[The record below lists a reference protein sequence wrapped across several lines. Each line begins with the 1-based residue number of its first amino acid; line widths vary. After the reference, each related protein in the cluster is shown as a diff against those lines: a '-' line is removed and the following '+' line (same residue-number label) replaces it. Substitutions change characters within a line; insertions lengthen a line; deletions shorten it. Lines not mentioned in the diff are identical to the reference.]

1 MADTNYLLQKK
12 PWKVWMSSAPDPT
25 AVLVSAS
32 DLINGT
38 SLGHNIL
45 IYNGS
50 LHSSAQF
57 ISTNIDDFYRYEID
71 ISPAIFD
78 KRAKPNTI
86 KLQVTNKP
94 NFFKLT
100 QSKADHDYI
109 NFYCY
114 DKEAALYPED
124 LKSFFGVSKTWKT
137 FFRPNSTLENYT
149 VPTGFNTKDCLTIS
163 EFSSNVLPD
172 EEFEKRTSG
181 IIVYGKDTVFSSTM
195 VFEDGKNAYT
205 KMRINERNEAICK
218 LLIGAFLLNSDT
230 AIPIKDTN
238 SDNYFG
244 ISSNEF
250 LTVYKELKELFL
262 SSPTILD
269 HIYFWVKGPFCADYV
284 DPADFNQNLNQDADV
299 VHRNLLVANSYDKVA
314 NNFNRYEESYNYVA
328 ASPRIQEFIEK
339 MSRPYIP
346 TNSPLKDFISDG
358 LALSIQIDNLSQVEQ
373 SAETLIKNSYED
385 TDKRIIGSVLSVPGD
400 FVGDPKEFKR
410 FTPFN
415 FYDPESREEVEYYK
429 SLNRIPTLIG
439 RDGNITTDGRIM
451 SPSIDELWYI
461 IKKLISGQLDKGVSR
476 EDIPL
481 ATPYN
486 EIAIETTLT
495 EAVKSQYQQTF
506 ENDAKHQLDPIDFSY
521 TFKDGDITGINLKEY
536 VVQPETIK
544 HKVYNLLQVVSARIN
559 AFYEQ
564 QNNLTEDDHKLL
576 QDKDETWHYT
586 GESRRITRTG
596 ENIIIGTK
604 EMNKKSVPDAEYGPR
619 AKAPLSLRELEAAVL
634 GNKYNIENDFMF
646 ISKTYAVTGK
656 FGKVEKDSDG
666 NIISGGSLY
675 QMHRDY
681 NANVENPNT
690 FFRLGGDGF
699 SGQDATFGDLGGV
712 QEMNGTIPVFLL
724 DKNNKR
730 TDKKHLLKMPRLVE
744 NYGKS
749 PLLYPEYGK
758 YSGADIFMAADGT
771 WRYKMEH
778 MRLPV
783 LRSRY

>member
-1 MADTNYLLQKK
+1 MADKQYLLQKK
-12 PWKVWMSSAPDPT
+12 PWKIWMSSAPDPT
-25 AVLVSAS
+25 AVLVSAN
-32 DLINGT
+32 DLIKGT

-45 IYNGS
+45 IYNGN
-50 LHSSAQF
+50 LYSAGKF
-57 ISTNIDDFYRYEID
+57 FSANFGDFYRYEID

-78 KRAKPNTI
+78 KRAKPKVIQLSVENS
-86 KLQVTNKP
+86 P
-94 NFFKLT
+94 NFSKL
-100 QSKADHDYI
+100 SKTDPKQI

-114 DKEAALYPED
+114 DKDAALYPED
-124 LKSFFGVSKTWKT
+124 LKSFFGVNQAWRL
-137 FFRPNSTLENYT
+137 FFRPASQMNDYT
-149 VPTGFNTKDCLTIS
+149 VDSGSYQTTDCLTTTES
-163 EFSSNVLPD
+163 TGVLTD
-172 EEFEKRTSG
+172 SEFEKMTSG
-181 IIVYGKDTVFSSTM
+181 IVVYGKDTVFSSTM

-205 KMRINERNEAICK
+205 KMRINERNESICK
-218 LLIGAFLLNSDT
+218 LLVGAFLLNSDT
-230 AIPIKDTN
+230 AIPTKGNN

-244 ISSNEF
+244 ITTNEF
-250 LTVYKELKELFL
+250 LTVYNELKEILPNG
-262 SSPTILD
+262 STIFD
-269 HIYFWVKGPFCADYV
+269 HIYFWVKAPFCADYV

-314 NNFNRYEESYNYVA
+314 NNFNRYEESYDFVESN
-328 ASPRIQEFIEK
+328 PRIQEFIEK

-358 LALSIQIDNLSQVEQ
+358 LALNIQINNLSKVKE

-385 TDKRIIGSVLSVPGD
+385 TDKRIIGSVLSLPGD
-400 FVGDPKEFKR
+400 FVGTPKEFKR

-415 FYDPESREEVEYYK
+415 FYDPESREEAAYYE
-429 SLNRIPTLIG
+429 SLGRIPTLIG
-439 RDGNITTDGRIM
+439 RDGNIVTDGRIM

-461 IKKLISGQLDKGVSR
+461 IKKLISGQLEKDVSR

-481 ATPYN
+481 ATPHN
-486 EIAIETTLT
+486 KIAMETTLT
-495 EAVKSQYQQTF
+495 EVVKSQYQQTF
-506 ENDAKHQLDPIDFSY
+506 ENESCKLDPIDFSY
-521 TFKDGDITGINLKEY
+521 TFDKGDITGIDLKEY

-544 HKVYNLLQVVSARIN
+544 HKVYNLLQVVSTRIN

-576 QDKDETWHYT
+576 QDKDETWYYT
-586 GESRRITRTG
+586 GKSRRITRTG
-596 ENIIIGTK
+596 ENIIIGTTV
-604 EMNKKSVPDAEYGPR
+604 MDKKSIPDTEYGPR
-619 AKAPLSLRELEAAVL
+619 AKAPLSLRELEAAIL

-656 FGKVEKDSDG
+656 FGKVEKDSDD
-666 NIISGGSLY
+666 NIVSGGSLY

-690 FFRLGGDGF
+690 YFKLGGDGVN
-699 SGQDATFGDLGGV
+699 GQDATFGDLGGL
-712 QEMNGTIPVFLL
+712 QEMNGTIPVYLL

-730 TDKKHLLKMPRLVE
+730 TDKKHELKMPHLVE

-749 PLLYPEYGK
+749 PLLYAEYGR

>member
-1 MADTNYLLQKK
+1 MADTQYLLQKK
-12 PWKVWMSSAPDPT
+12 PWKIWMSSAPDPT
-25 AVLVSAS
+25 AVLVSAN
-32 DLINGT
+32 DLIKGT

-45 IYNGS
+45 IYNGN
-50 LHSSAQF
+50 LYSAGKF
-57 ISTNIDDFYRYEID
+57 FSENFGDFYRYEID

-78 KRAKPNTI
+78 KRAKPKVI
-86 KLQVTNKP
+86 QLSVTNNNP
-94 NFFKLT
+94 NFSKLI
-100 QSKADHDYI
+100 QSKTDHEHI

-114 DKEAALYPED
+114 DKDAALYPED
-124 LKSFFGVSKTWKT
+124 LKSFFGVNQVWKT
-137 FFRPNSTLENYT
+137 FFRPSSTMEDYIVDKGYYT
-149 VPTGFNTKDCLTIS
+149 TDCLTTTES
-163 EFSSNVLPD
+163 TGVLTD
-172 EEFEKRTSG
+172 SEFEKMTSG
-181 IIVYGKDTVFSSTM
+181 IVVYGKDTVFSSTM

-218 LLIGAFLLNSDT
+218 LLVGAFLLNSDT
-230 AIPIKDTN
+230 AIPTKN
-238 SDNYFG
+238 GFGNYFG
-244 ISSNEF
+244 IATNEF
-250 LTVYKELKELFL
+250 LTVYNELKEILL
-262 SSPTILD
+262 RNTTIFD
-269 HIYFWVKGPFCADYV
+269 HIYFWVKAPFCADYV

-314 NNFNRYEESYNYVA
+314 NNFNRYEESYDFTESNQ
-328 ASPRIQEFIEK
+328 RIQEFIEK

-358 LALSIQIDNLSQVEQ
+358 LALNIGINDLNNVENA
-373 SAETLIKNSYED
+373 AEKLIENSYQD
-385 TDKRIIGSVLSVPGD
+385 TDERVIGSVLSLPGD
-400 FVGDPKEFKR
+400 FGEKQEFKR

-415 FYDPESREEVEYYK
+415 FYDPESRENKKYY
-429 SLNRIPTLIG
+429 SNLNKIPTLIG

-461 IKKLISGQLDKGVSR
+461 IKKLISGQLEQSVSR
-476 EDIPL
+476 DNLPL
-481 ATPYN
+481 ATPHN
-486 EIAIETTLT
+486 KIAMETTLT
-495 EAVKSQYQQTF
+495 EVVKSQYKPAD
-506 ENDAKHQLDPIDFSY
+506 NLLDPIDFSY
-521 TFKDGDITGINLKEY
+521 IFNKGDITGIDLKEY

-544 HKVYNLLQVVSARIN
+544 HKVYSLLQVVSTRIN
-559 AFYEQ
+559 TFYEQ
-564 QNNLTEDDHKLL
+564 QNNLTEDDHKLTL
-576 QDKDETWHYT
+576 DKDDTIFYT
-586 GESRRITRTG
+586 GRSRRLTRTG
-596 ENIIIGTK
+596 ENIIIGTTV
-604 EMNKKSVPDAEYGPR
+604 MDKKSIPDTEYGPR

-656 FGKVEKDSDG
+656 FGKIEKDLDD

-690 FFRLGGDGF
+690 YFKLGGDGVD
-699 SGQDATFGDLGGV
+699 GQDATFGDLGGI
-712 QEMNGTIPVFLL
+712 QEMNGSIPVFLL

-730 TDKKHLLKMPRLVE
+730 TNKEHRLKMPRLVE

-749 PLLYPEYGK
+749 PLLYAEYGR

>member
-1 MADTNYLLQKK
+1 MADIQYLLQKK
-12 PWKVWMSSAPDPT
+12 PWKIWMSSAPDPT
-25 AVLVSAS
+25 AVLVSAN
-32 DLINGT
+32 DLIKGT

-45 IYNGS
+45 IYNGN
-50 LHSSAQF
+50 LYSAGKF
-57 ISTNIDDFYRYEID
+57 FSANFGDFYRYEID

-78 KRAKPNTI
+78 KRAKPKVI
-86 KLQVTNKP
+86 QLSVTNNNP
-94 NFFKLT
+94 NFSKLI
-100 QSKADHDYI
+100 QSKTDREHI

-114 DKEAALYPED
+114 DKDAALYPED
-124 LKSFFGVSKTWKT
+124 LKSFFGVSQVWKT
-137 FFRPNSTLENYT
+137 FFRPSSTMEDYIVDKSYYT
-149 VPTGFNTKDCLTIS
+149 TDCLTTTES
-163 EFSSNVLPD
+163 TGVLTD
-172 EEFEKRTSG
+172 SEFEKMTSG
-181 IIVYGKDTVFSSTM
+181 IVVYGKDTVFSSTM

-218 LLIGAFLLNSDT
+218 LLVGAFLLNSDT
-230 AIPIKDTN
+230 AIPTKNDFG
-238 SDNYFG
+238 NYFG
-244 ISSNEF
+244 IVTNEF
-250 LTVYKELKELFL
+250 LTVYNELKEILL
-262 SSPTILD
+262 RNTTIFD
-269 HIYFWVKGPFCADYV
+269 HIYFWVKAPFCADYV

-314 NNFNRYEESYNYVA
+314 NNFNRYEESYDFTESNQ
-328 ASPRIQEFIEK
+328 RIQEFIEK

-358 LALSIQIDNLSQVEQ
+358 LALNIGINDLNSVENA
-373 SAETLIKNSYED
+373 AEKLIENSYQD
-385 TDKRIIGSVLSVPGD
+385 TDERVIGSVLSLPGD
-400 FVGDPKEFKR
+400 FGEKQEFKR

-415 FYDPESREEVEYYK
+415 FYDPESRENKEYY
-429 SLNRIPTLIG
+429 SNLNKIPTLIG

-461 IKKLISGQLDKGVSR
+461 IKKLISGQLEKGASR
-476 EDIPL
+476 DNLPL

-486 EIAIETTLT
+486 EIAMETTLT
-495 EAVKSQYQQTF
+495 EVVKSQYKPS
-506 ENDAKHQLDPIDFSY
+506 EKLLDPIDFSY
-521 TFKDGDITGINLKEY
+521 TFDKGDITGINLKEY
-536 VVQPETIK
+536 VVQPETIT
-544 HKVYNLLQVVSARIN
+544 HKVYNLLQVVSTRIN
-559 AFYEQ
+559 TFYEQ
-564 QNNLTEDDHKLL
+564 QNNLTEDDHKLTL
-576 QDKDETWHYT
+576 DKDDTIFYT
-586 GESRRITRTG
+586 GRSRRLTRTG
-596 ENIIIGTK
+596 ENIIIGTTV
-604 EMNKKSVPDAEYGPR
+604 MDKKSIPDTEYGPR

-656 FGKVEKDSDG
+656 FGKIEKDSDD

-690 FFRLGGDGF
+690 YFKLGGDGVD
-699 SGQDATFGDLGGV
+699 GQDATFSDLGGI
-712 QEMNGTIPVFLL
+712 QEMNGSIPVFLL

-730 TDKKHLLKMPRLVE
+730 TNKEHRLKMPRLVE

-749 PLLYPEYGK
+749 PLLYAEYGR

>member
-1 MADTNYLLQKK
+1 MADTQYLLQKK
-12 PWKVWMSSAPDPT
+12 PWKIWMSSAPDPT
-25 AVLVSAS
+25 AVLVSAN

-45 IYNGS
+45 IYNGN
-50 LHSSAQF
+50 LYSAGKF
-57 ISTNIDDFYRYEID
+57 FSTNFGDFYRYEID

-78 KRAKPNTI
+78 KRAKPKVIQLSVPNNSNFS
-86 KLQVTNKP
+86 KL
-94 NFFKLT
+94 
-100 QSKADHDYI
+100 SKTDPEHI

-114 DKEAALYPED
+114 DKDAALYPED
-124 LKSFFGVSKTWKT
+124 LKSFFGVNQVWRL
-137 FFRPNSTLENYT
+137 FFRPSSQMNDYNVDNGSYQT
-149 VPTGFNTKDCLTIS
+149 VDCLTTT
-163 EFSSNVLPD
+163 ELTGVLTD
-172 EEFEKRTSG
+172 SEFEKMTSG
-181 IIVYGKDTVFSSTM
+181 IVVYGKDTVFSSTM

-218 LLIGAFLLNSDT
+218 LLVGAFLLNSDT
-230 AIPIKDTN
+230 AIPTKGNN

-244 ISSNEF
+244 ISNNEF
-250 LTVYKELKELFL
+250 LTVYNELKEILL
-262 SSPTILD
+262 SNTAIFD
-269 HIYFWVKGPFCADYV
+269 HIYFWVKAPFCADYI

-314 NNFNRYEESYNYVA
+314 NNFNRYEESYNFTE
-328 ASPRIQEFIEK
+328 SNQRIQEFIEK

-358 LALSIQIDNLSQVEQ
+358 LALNIGINDLNNVEN
-373 SAETLIKNSYED
+373 SAEKLIENSYQD
-385 TDKRIIGSVLSVPGD
+385 TDERVIGSVLSLPGD
-400 FVGDPKEFKR
+400 FGEKQEFKR

-415 FYDPESREEVEYYK
+415 FYDPESRENKEYYNN
-429 SLNRIPTLIG
+429 LNKIPTLIG

-461 IKKLISGQLDKGVSR
+461 IKKLISGQLEQSVSR
-476 EDIPL
+476 DNLPL
-481 ATPYN
+481 ATPHN
-486 EIAIETTLT
+486 KIAMETTLT
-495 EAVKSQYQQTF
+495 EVVKSQYKPAD
-506 ENDAKHQLDPIDFSY
+506 NLLDPIDFSY
-521 TFKDGDITGINLKEY
+521 TFNKGDITGIDLKEY

-544 HKVYNLLQVVSARIN
+544 HKVYSLLQVVSTRIN
-559 AFYEQ
+559 TFYEQ
-564 QNNLTEDDHKLL
+564 QNNLTEDDHKLTL
-576 QDKDETWHYT
+576 DKDDTIFYT
-586 GESRRITRTG
+586 GRSRRLTRTG
-596 ENIIIGTK
+596 ENIIIGTTV
-604 EMNKKSVPDAEYGPR
+604 MDKKSIPDTEYGPR
-619 AKAPLSLRELEAAVL
+619 AKAPLSLRELEAAIL

-656 FGKVEKDSDG
+656 FGKIEKDSDD
-666 NIISGGSLY
+666 NIVSGGSLY

-690 FFRLGGDGF
+690 YFKLGGDGVN
-699 SGQDATFGDLGGV
+699 GQDATFGDLGGI
-712 QEMNGTIPVFLL
+712 QEMNGSIPVYLL

-730 TDKKHLLKMPRLVE
+730 TNIPHKLKMPRLVE

-749 PLLYPEYGK
+749 PLLYAEYGR

>member
-1 MADTNYLLQKK
+1 MADTQYLLQKK
-12 PWKVWMSSAPDPT
+12 PWKIWMSSAPDPT
-25 AVLVSAS
+25 AVLVSAN
-32 DLINGT
+32 DLIKGT

-45 IYNGS
+45 IYNGN
-50 LHSSAQF
+50 LYSAGKF
-57 ISTNIDDFYRYEID
+57 FSTNFGDFYRYEID

-78 KRAKPNTI
+78 KRAKPKVI
-86 KLQVTNKP
+86 QLSVTNNNP
-94 NFFKLT
+94 NFSKLIQPKT
-100 QSKADHDYI
+100 DHEHI

-114 DKEAALYPED
+114 DKDAALYPED
-124 LKSFFGVSKTWKT
+124 LKSFFGVSQVWKT
-137 FFRPNSTLENYT
+137 FFRPSSTMEDYIVDKGYYT
-149 VPTGFNTKDCLTIS
+149 TDCLTTT
-163 EFSSNVLPD
+163 ELTGVLTD
-172 EEFEKRTSG
+172 SEFEKMTSG
-181 IIVYGKDTVFSSTM
+181 IVVYGKDTVFSSTM

-218 LLIGAFLLNSDT
+218 LLVGAFLLNSDT
-230 AIPIKDTN
+230 AIPTKGNN

-244 ISSNEF
+244 ISNNEF
-250 LTVYKELKELFL
+250 LTVYNELKEILL
-262 SSPTILD
+262 GNTTIFD
-269 HIYFWVKGPFCADYV
+269 HIYFWVKAPFCADYV

-299 VHRNLLVANSYDKVA
+299 VHRNLLVANSYDKVS
-314 NNFNRYEESYNYVA
+314 NNFNRYEESYDFVESNQ
-328 ASPRIQEFIEK
+328 RIQEFIEK

-358 LALSIQIDNLSQVEQ
+358 LALNIGINDLNNVENA
-373 SAETLIKNSYED
+373 AEKLIENSYQD
-385 TDKRIIGSVLSVPGD
+385 TDERVIGSVLSLPGD
-400 FVGDPKEFKR
+400 FGEKQEFKR

-415 FYDPESREEVEYYK
+415 FYDPESRENKKYY
-429 SLNRIPTLIG
+429 SNLNKIPTLIG

-461 IKKLISGQLDKGVSR
+461 IKKLISGQLEQSVSR
-476 EDIPL
+476 DNLPL
-481 ATPYN
+481 ATPHN
-486 EIAIETTLT
+486 KIAMETTLT
-495 EAVKSQYQQTF
+495 EVVKSQYKPAD
-506 ENDAKHQLDPIDFSY
+506 NLLDPIDFSY
-521 TFKDGDITGINLKEY
+521 TFDKGDITGIDLKEY

-544 HKVYNLLQVVSARIN
+544 HKVYNLLQVVSTRIN
-559 AFYEQ
+559 TFYEQ
-564 QNNLTEDDHKLL
+564 QNNLTEDDHKLTL
-576 QDKDETWHYT
+576 DKDDTIFYT
-586 GESRRITRTG
+586 GRSRRLTRTG
-596 ENIIIGTK
+596 ENIIIGTTV
-604 EMNKKSVPDAEYGPR
+604 MDKKSVPDTEYGPR

-656 FGKVEKDSDG
+656 FGKIEKDSDD
-666 NIISGGSLY
+666 NIVSGGSLY

-690 FFRLGGDGF
+690 YFKLGGNGVD
-699 SGQDATFGDLGGV
+699 GQDATFGDLGGI
-712 QEMNGTIPVFLL
+712 QETNGSIPVYLL

-730 TDKKHLLKMPRLVE
+730 TNKEHRLKMPRLVE

-749 PLLYPEYGK
+749 PLLYAEYGR

>member
-1 MADTNYLLQKK
+1 MADTQYLLQKK

-25 AVLVSAS
+25 AVLVSAN

-45 IYNGS
+45 IYNGN
-50 LHSSAQF
+50 LYSSGKF
-57 ISTNIDDFYRYEID
+57 FSTNFGDFYRYEID

-78 KRAKPNTI
+78 KRAKPKVIQLSVPNNSNFS
-86 KLQVTNKP
+86 KL
-94 NFFKLT
+94 
-100 QSKADHDYI
+100 SKTDPEHI

-114 DKEAALYPED
+114 DKDAALYPED
-124 LKSFFGVSKTWKT
+124 LKSFFGVNQAWRL
-137 FFRPNSTLENYT
+137 FFRPLSQMNDYNVDNGSYQT
-149 VPTGFNTKDCLTIS
+149 VDCLTTT
-163 EFSSNVLPD
+163 ELTGVLTD
-172 EEFEKRTSG
+172 SEFEKMTSG
-181 IIVYGKDTVFSSTM
+181 IVVYGKDTVFSSTM

-218 LLIGAFLLNSDT
+218 LLVGAFLLNSDT
-230 AIPIKDTN
+230 AIPTKGYN

-244 ISSNEF
+244 ISNNEF
-250 LTVYKELKELFL
+250 LTVYNELKEILL
-262 SSPTILD
+262 SNTAIFD
-269 HIYFWVKGPFCADYV
+269 HIYFWVKAPFCADYI

-314 NNFNRYEESYNYVA
+314 NNFNRYEESYNFTK
-328 ASPRIQEFIEK
+328 SNQRIQEFIEK

-358 LALSIQIDNLSQVEQ
+358 LALNIGINDLNNVEN
-373 SAETLIKNSYED
+373 SAEKLIENSYQD
-385 TDKRIIGSVLSVPGD
+385 TDERVIGSVLSLPGD
-400 FVGDPKEFKR
+400 FGEKQEFKR

-415 FYDPESREEVEYYK
+415 FYDPESRENKEYYNN
-429 SLNRIPTLIG
+429 LNKIPTLIG

-461 IKKLISGQLDKGVSR
+461 IKKLISGQIEQSVSR
-476 EDIPL
+476 DNLPL
-481 ATPYN
+481 ATPHN
-486 EIAIETTLT
+486 KIAMETTLT
-495 EAVKSQYQQTF
+495 EVVKSQYKPAD
-506 ENDAKHQLDPIDFSY
+506 NLLDPIDFSY
-521 TFKDGDITGINLKEY
+521 TFNKGDITGIDLKEY

-544 HKVYNLLQVVSARIN
+544 HKVYSLLQVVSTRIN
-559 AFYEQ
+559 TFYEQ
-564 QNNLTEDDHKLL
+564 QNNLTEDDHKLTL
-576 QDKDETWHYT
+576 DKDDTIFYT
-586 GESRRITRTG
+586 GRSRRLTRTG
-596 ENIIIGTK
+596 ENIIIGTTV
-604 EMNKKSVPDAEYGPR
+604 MDKKSIPDTEYGPR
-619 AKAPLSLRELEAAVL
+619 AKAPLSLRELEAAIL

-656 FGKVEKDSDG
+656 FGKIEKDSDD
-666 NIISGGSLY
+666 NIVSGGSLY

-690 FFRLGGDGF
+690 YFKLGGDGVN
-699 SGQDATFGDLGGV
+699 GQDAIFGDLGGI
-712 QEMNGTIPVFLL
+712 QEMNGSIPVYLL

-730 TDKKHLLKMPRLVE
+730 TNIPHKLKMPRLVE

-749 PLLYPEYGK
+749 PLLYAEYGR

>member
-1 MADTNYLLQKK
+1 MADIQYLLQKK
-12 PWKVWMSSAPDPT
+12 PWKIWMSSAPDPT
-25 AVLVSAS
+25 AVLVSAN
-32 DLINGT
+32 DLIKGT

-45 IYNGS
+45 IYNGN
-50 LHSSAQF
+50 LYSAGKF
-57 ISTNIDDFYRYEID
+57 FSANFGDFYRYEID

-78 KRAKPNTI
+78 KRAKPKVI
-86 KLQVTNKP
+86 QLSVTNNNP
-94 NFFKLT
+94 NFSKLI
-100 QSKADHDYI
+100 QSKTDREHI

-114 DKEAALYPED
+114 DKDAALYPED
-124 LKSFFGVSKTWKT
+124 LKSFFGVSQVWKT
-137 FFRPNSTLENYT
+137 FFRPSSTMEDYIVDKGYYT
-149 VPTGFNTKDCLTIS
+149 TDCLTTTES
-163 EFSSNVLPD
+163 TGVLTD
-172 EEFEKRTSG
+172 SEFEKMTSG
-181 IIVYGKDTVFSSTM
+181 IVVYGKDTVFSSTM

-218 LLIGAFLLNSDT
+218 LLVGAFLLNSDT
-230 AIPIKDTN
+230 AIPTKNDFG
-238 SDNYFG
+238 NYFG
-244 ISSNEF
+244 IVTNEF
-250 LTVYKELKELFL
+250 LTVYNELKEILL
-262 SSPTILD
+262 RNTTIFD
-269 HIYFWVKGPFCADYV
+269 HIYFWVKAPFCADYV

-314 NNFNRYEESYNYVA
+314 NNFNRYEESYDFTESNQ
-328 ASPRIQEFIEK
+328 RIQEFIEK

-358 LALSIQIDNLSQVEQ
+358 LALNIGINDLNSVENA
-373 SAETLIKNSYED
+373 AEKLIENSYQD
-385 TDKRIIGSVLSVPGD
+385 TDERVIGSVLSLPGD
-400 FVGDPKEFKR
+400 FGEKQEFKR

-415 FYDPESREEVEYYK
+415 FYDPESRENKEYY
-429 SLNRIPTLIG
+429 SNLNKIPTLIG

-461 IKKLISGQLDKGVSR
+461 IKKLISGQLEKGASR
-476 EDIPL
+476 DNLPL

-486 EIAIETTLT
+486 EIAMETTLT
-495 EAVKSQYQQTF
+495 EVVKSQYKPS
-506 ENDAKHQLDPIDFSY
+506 EKLLDPIDFSY
-521 TFKDGDITGINLKEY
+521 TFDKGDITGINLKEY

-544 HKVYNLLQVVSARIN
+544 HKVYNLLQVVSTRIN
-559 AFYEQ
+559 TFYEQ
-564 QNNLTEDDHKLL
+564 QNNLTEDDHKLTL
-576 QDKDETWHYT
+576 DKDDTIFYT
-586 GESRRITRTG
+586 GRSRRLTRTG
-596 ENIIIGTK
+596 ENIIIGTTV
-604 EMNKKSVPDAEYGPR
+604 MDKKSIPDTEYGPR

-656 FGKVEKDSDG
+656 FGKIEKDSDD

-690 FFRLGGDGF
+690 YFKLGGDGVD
-699 SGQDATFGDLGGV
+699 GQDATFSDLGGI
-712 QEMNGTIPVFLL
+712 QEMNGSIPVFLL

-730 TDKKHLLKMPRLVE
+730 TNKEHRLKMPRLVE

-749 PLLYPEYGK
+749 PLLYAEYGR